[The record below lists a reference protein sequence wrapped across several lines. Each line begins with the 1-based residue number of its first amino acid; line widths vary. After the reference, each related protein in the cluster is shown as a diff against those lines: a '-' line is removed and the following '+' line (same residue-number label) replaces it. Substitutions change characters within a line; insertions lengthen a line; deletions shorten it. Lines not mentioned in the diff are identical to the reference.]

1 MTRMPRPAISLA
13 RLAATALV
21 MAFVVGTLV
30 APTRASAAT
39 SYSDGFEGVNT
50 WKGFE
55 EVVGGNTCYGTGIG
69 DVQTATGAGVGGS
82 RSLRVTANAAGSPK
96 SNHLIAHKPVAAS
109 PIPGRAVYRVY
120 ARQEAAGAGRLG
132 ETGPEISLQSTR
144 RLSTGTF
151 VTTVAGI
158 QYLTNPF
165 SPTNGTWA
173 VWQDN
178 GGRPGWQPMLTQ
190 PIQRGTWYLLRL
202 EADFATGRYVRFTI
216 QGGGLTRSVNL
227 SGATLGSENKGFL
240 TEATELTL
248 ESENAWSN
256 CGQAAPTTFA
266 VNYDN
271 VVFSAS

>member
-1 MTRMPRPAISLA
+1 MTRVPTPATSLS
-13 RLAATALV
+13 RLVATASV
-21 MAFVVGTLV
+21 MAALLSTLV

-39 SYSDGFEGVNT
+39 RFVDGFEGVNS
-50 WKGFE
+50 WKVFE
-55 EVVGGNTCYGTGIG
+55 EVVGGNPCYGTGIG
-69 DVQTATGAGVGGS
+69 DVRTATGAAVGGS

-120 ARQEAAGAGRLG
+120 ARQEVAGAGRLG
-132 ETGPEISLQSTR
+132 ETGPEMSLQSTR

-158 QYLTNPF
+158 QYLTNPY
-165 SPTNGTWA
+165 SPANGTWA
-173 VWQDN
+173 VWRDN
-178 GGRPGWQPMLTQ
+178 GGTPGWQPMLTQ

-202 EADFATGRYVRFTI
+202 EADFATGRYIRFTI
-216 QGGGLTRSVNL
+216 QGGGLTRSVSL
-227 SGATLGSENKGFL
+227 GGVTLGSENKGFL

-271 VVFSAS
+271 VVLSAS